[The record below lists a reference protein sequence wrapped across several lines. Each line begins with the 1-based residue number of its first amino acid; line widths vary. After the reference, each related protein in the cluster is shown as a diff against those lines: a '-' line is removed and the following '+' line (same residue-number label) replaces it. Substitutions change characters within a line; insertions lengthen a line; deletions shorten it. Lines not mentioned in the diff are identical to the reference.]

1 MSGIIEQVVKS
12 SGYSDDLSKEGQI
25 IVQKTLDRVKLI
37 ETTTFDSTQI
47 THQLNAKAK
56 EIDQIIMLISSISNQ
71 TNLLALNAA
80 IEAASAGDHGAGFL
94 VVSDEIRKLAEETKV
109 ATHEVASLI
118 SEIQKESEASVLK
131 AEQSQV
137 AVNQGLTFI
146 NQTYTSFQKLSVNAS
161 KTTDQ
166 TVLLTNET
174 LVIKDKMEKLVI
186 EIGTVEDLS
195 QQVAL
200 SNNQLT
206 EASEQ
211 QTVIMN
217 EFVAVAKTLMEI
229 GERLTQ
235 NIKQFDL

>member
-1 MSGIIEQVVKS
+1 M
-12 SGYSDDLSKEGQI
+12 
-25 IVQKTLDRVKLI
+25 
-37 ETTTFDSTQI
+37 
-47 THQLNAKAK
+47 
-56 EIDQIIMLISSISNQ
+56 
-71 TNLLALNAA
+71 
-80 IEAASAGDHGAGFL
+80 
-94 VVSDEIRKLAEETKV
+94 
-109 ATHEVASLI
+109 
-118 SEIQKESEASVLK
+118 
-131 AEQSQV
+131 
-137 AVNQGLTFI
+137 
-146 NQTYTSFQKLSVNAS
+146 SVNAS

-166 TVLLTNET
+166 TVSLTNET

-186 EIGTVEDLS
+186 EIDTVEDLS

-217 EFVAVAKTLMEI
+217 EFAEVAKTLMEI

>member
-1 MSGIIEQVVKS
+1 M
-12 SGYSDDLSKEGQI
+12 
-25 IVQKTLDRVKLI
+25 
-37 ETTTFDSTQI
+37 
-47 THQLNAKAK
+47 
-56 EIDQIIMLISSISNQ
+56 
-71 TNLLALNAA
+71 
-80 IEAASAGDHGAGFL
+80 
-94 VVSDEIRKLAEETKV
+94 
-109 ATHEVASLI
+109 
-118 SEIQKESEASVLK
+118 
-131 AEQSQV
+131 
-137 AVNQGLTFI
+137 
-146 NQTYTSFQKLSVNAS
+146 SVNAS

-186 EIGTVEDLS
+186 EIDTVEDLS

-235 NIKQFDL
+235 IIKQFDL

>member
-1 MSGIIEQVVKS
+1 M
-12 SGYSDDLSKEGQI
+12 
-25 IVQKTLDRVKLI
+25 
-37 ETTTFDSTQI
+37 
-47 THQLNAKAK
+47 
-56 EIDQIIMLISSISNQ
+56 
-71 TNLLALNAA
+71 
-80 IEAASAGDHGAGFL
+80 
-94 VVSDEIRKLAEETKV
+94 
-109 ATHEVASLI
+109 
-118 SEIQKESEASVLK
+118 
-131 AEQSQV
+131 
-137 AVNQGLTFI
+137 
-146 NQTYTSFQKLSVNAS
+146 SVNAS
-161 KTTDQ
+161 KTTNQ

>member
-1 MSGIIEQVVKS
+1 M
-12 SGYSDDLSKEGQI
+12 
-25 IVQKTLDRVKLI
+25 
-37 ETTTFDSTQI
+37 
-47 THQLNAKAK
+47 
-56 EIDQIIMLISSISNQ
+56 
-71 TNLLALNAA
+71 
-80 IEAASAGDHGAGFL
+80 
-94 VVSDEIRKLAEETKV
+94 
-109 ATHEVASLI
+109 
-118 SEIQKESEASVLK
+118 
-131 AEQSQV
+131 
-137 AVNQGLTFI
+137 
-146 NQTYTSFQKLSVNAS
+146 SVNAS

-186 EIGTVEDLS
+186 EIDTVEDLS

-217 EFVAVAKTLMEI
+217 EFAEVAKTLMEI

>member
-1 MSGIIEQVVKS
+1 
-12 SGYSDDLSKEGQI
+12 
-25 IVQKTLDRVKLI
+25 
-37 ETTTFDSTQI
+37 
-47 THQLNAKAK
+47 
-56 EIDQIIMLISSISNQ
+56 
-71 TNLLALNAA
+71 
-80 IEAASAGDHGAGFL
+80 
-94 VVSDEIRKLAEETKV
+94 
-109 ATHEVASLI
+109 
-118 SEIQKESEASVLK
+118 
-131 AEQSQV
+131 
-137 AVNQGLTFI
+137 
-146 NQTYTSFQKLSVNAS
+146 
-161 KTTDQ
+161 
-166 TVLLTNET
+166 
-174 LVIKDKMEKLVI
+174 MEKLVI

>member
-1 MSGIIEQVVKS
+1 M
-12 SGYSDDLSKEGQI
+12 
-25 IVQKTLDRVKLI
+25 
-37 ETTTFDSTQI
+37 
-47 THQLNAKAK
+47 
-56 EIDQIIMLISSISNQ
+56 
-71 TNLLALNAA
+71 
-80 IEAASAGDHGAGFL
+80 
-94 VVSDEIRKLAEETKV
+94 
-109 ATHEVASLI
+109 
-118 SEIQKESEASVLK
+118 
-131 AEQSQV
+131 
-137 AVNQGLTFI
+137 
-146 NQTYTSFQKLSVNAS
+146 SVNAS

-186 EIGTVEDLS
+186 EIDTVEDLS